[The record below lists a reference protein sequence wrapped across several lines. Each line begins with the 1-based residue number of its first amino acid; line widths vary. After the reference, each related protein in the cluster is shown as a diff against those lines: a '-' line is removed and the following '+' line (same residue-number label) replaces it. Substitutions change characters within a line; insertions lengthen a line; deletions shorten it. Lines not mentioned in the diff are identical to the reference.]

1 MQFRTRS
8 LFVVIT
14 LAALAC
20 AILTTVIR
28 FQRNTNQPKFA
39 IQNYG
44 ENSLNNISIK
54 ITSSSNGKSQLI
66 EILNIAPYET
76 TVEPISVLGDIAFV
90 LEYDLNGE
98 RLKLKNQEIRLW
110 PDAAFVVTV
119 NNGSGTTVEGY
130 W

>member
-110 PDAAFVVTV
+110 PDATFVVTV